1 MTTKDSAELRELLHE
16 FGREYEWP
24 YRFMPDMDRSPAD
37 QQSEAREALVNEFLP
52 KLKAHT
58 AAQVAATR
66 VDERELVNS
75 EIDAEIGA
83 TMLAGV
89 LTSKEAVD
97 GYKSAMR
104 DVKLDNKD
112 RIIHLTAGQK
122 EETE

>member
-1 MTTKDSAELRELLHE
+1 
-16 FGREYEWP
+16 
-24 YRFMPDMDRSPAD
+24 MDRSPAD